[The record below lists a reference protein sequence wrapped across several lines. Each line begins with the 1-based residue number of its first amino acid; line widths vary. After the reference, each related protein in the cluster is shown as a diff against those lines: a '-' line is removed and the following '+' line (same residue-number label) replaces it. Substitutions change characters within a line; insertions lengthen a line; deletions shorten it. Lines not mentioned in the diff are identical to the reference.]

1 MEYLSFKEAFRDAR
15 KAGDKTF
22 TFQGKRYTTETADD
36 KFKQQMAKEEAEFG
50 RYRSRRN
57 ATLEPESKPKADK
70 SVPAPMGEGPDVSPP
85 TAAEKARRGL
95 SDTALKVL
103 GGLGAAGAAG
113 AGYKMYK
120 TAQAAKAAKESERM
134 AAKAAVEF
142 GKGKAAQVSR
152 DTGSKFSA
160 KQEMEAAESTMRG
173 ATNRRLVAERKAE
186 RSKAAEAAKDKMK
199 EEAKKD
205 SPRSRADE
213 NEDREAVRAR
223 FRESIRQAGEA
234 FAAFQKSRTAGTKE
248 PEFRK
253 GGMAKKPMMKKGKR

>member
-22 TFQGKRYTTETADD
+22 TFQGKRYTTATA
-36 KFKQQMAKEEAEFG
+36 EENAPKKAADTGAYRG
-50 RYRSRRN
+50 RRSEGAN
-57 ATLEPESKPKADK
+57 EAPKKDK
-70 SVPAPMGEGPDVSPP
+70 SVPAPYGEGPDVSPP
-85 TAAEKARRGL
+85 TTAEKARRGL

-120 TAQAAKAAKESERM
+120 TAQAAKAAREAELS

-173 ATNRRLVAERKAE
+173 ATNRRLLAEAKAE

-199 EEAKKD
+199 EEAKKKA
-205 SPRSRADE
+205 SPRSRTE
-213 NEDREAVRAR
+213 EKED
-223 FRESIRQAGEA
+223 I
-234 FAAFQKSRTAGTKE
+234 
-248 PEFRK
+248 EFRK
-253 GGMAKKPMMKKGKR
+253 GGMAKKPAMKKPMMKKGMR